1 MKTTNKKSDN
11 RSYSPFSYSGSPV
24 PPKGLRPD
32 HNRKAGQIESVGE
45 RSFLL
50 GFKPKDQIGAQKN
63 IIPGSYIRTLR
74 KNDGSSQNKTVIYD
88 RSRNS
93 SYEEIIANTSVHD
106 VPSSK
111 NVSYYDENVESSSS
125 IRNVNSNGAPE
136 KLQEKGYK
144 HNANFSTMGSNIENH
159 VADTSPLI
167 VKYYFLSL
175 INSHRR
181 KISFQLKE
189 MEKLFPLTLSL
200 ADKTRIV
207 LGLLPK
213 ASISRKWNQHTFQ

>member
-32 HNRKAGQIESVGE
+32 HNKKTGQLESAGE

-50 GFKPKDQIGAQKN
+50 GFKPKDQLGAQRN
-63 IIPGSYIRTLR
+63 IGPGSYIRTLR
-74 KNDGSSQNKTVIYD
+74 KNDGSSHNKTVIYD

-93 SYEEIIANTSVHD
+93 SYEEIIANISVHD

-125 IRNVNSNGAPE
+125 IKNINSNGAPE
-136 KLQEKGYK
+136 RAQEKGYK
-144 HNANFSTMGSNIENH
+144 QNANFSMLGSNIENN
-159 VADTSPLI
+159 VADTSLLI
-167 VKYYFLSL
+167 VKHYFLSL

-181 KISFQLKE
+181 KISFKLKE
-189 MEKLFPLTLSL
+189 MAKLFPSTLFL
-200 ADKTRIV
+200 ADKTRIA
-207 LGLLPK
+207 LGLLFK
-213 ASISRKWNQHTFQ
+213 ASISRK